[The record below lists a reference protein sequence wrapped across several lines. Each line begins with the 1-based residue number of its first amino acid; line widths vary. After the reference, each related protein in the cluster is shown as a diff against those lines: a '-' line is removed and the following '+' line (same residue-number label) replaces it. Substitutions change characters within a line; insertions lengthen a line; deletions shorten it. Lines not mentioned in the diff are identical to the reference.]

1 MFLFGL
7 EGSGFFL
14 SIMFTLLMSGAI
26 VFFLTSKIRRS
37 ESLIEEQGA
46 ILSHA
51 LGSLRGGA
59 APEAVESA
67 RALSRQTQEAESSS
81 ESEDGSS
88 DDDDEESS
96 IEDVDEAKDI
106 VNLADEASVAGSL
119 IPGTVIMSVSSIG
132 TATPNAEEQ
141 VKTIKL
147 EDVEDLEKLGIEDQS
162 EWRTNYEKDP
172 AFLNTLRVP
181 QLRSIAAEVVGTD
194 VKKLKK
200 GEIISAIKE
209 NYKSKE
215 EEFNVIN

>member
-1 MFLFGL
+1 MFIFGL

-26 VFFLTSKIRRS
+26 VFFLISKIRRS
-37 ESLIEEQGA
+37 EALIEEQGA

-67 RALSRQTQEAESSS
+67 RALSREDESSS
-81 ESEDGSS
+81 ES
-88 DDDDEESS
+88 DDDTSEDDEESS
-96 IEDVDEAKDI
+96 VEDVEESRDVMNI
-106 VNLADEASVAGSL
+106 TDEASVAGSL
-119 IPGTVIMSVSSIG
+119 IPGTVIMSVS
-132 TATPNAEEQ
+132 TAIPNAEEE

-147 EDVEDLEKLGIEDQS
+147 EDVEDLEKLGIADQS

-172 AFLNTLRVP
+172 AFLNTLKVP
-181 QLRSIAAEVVGTD
+181 QLRSIAAELTGTD

-200 GEIISAIKE
+200 GEIIATIKE
-209 NYKSKE
+209 NYKPKE

>member
-1 MFLFGL
+1 MFIFGL

-26 VFFLTSKIRRS
+26 VFFLISKIRRS

-67 RALSRQTQEAESSS
+67 RALSRETESSS
-81 ESEDGSS
+81 ESEEDTSEDEDASS
-88 DDDDEESS
+88 VEDVEESR
-96 IEDVDEAKDI
+96 DVMNI
-106 VNLADEASVAGSL
+106 VDKPSVAGSL
-119 IPGTVIMSVSSIG
+119 IPGTVIMSVSSIS
-132 TATPNAEEQ
+132 APPPSMEEE

-147 EDVEDLEKLGIEDQS
+147 EDVEDLEKLGIADQS
-162 EWRTNYEKDP
+162 EWRMNYEKDP
-172 AFLNTLRVP
+172 AFLNTLKVP

-200 GEIISAIKE
+200 GEIIAAIKE
-209 NYKSKE
+209 NYKPKE

>member
-1 MFLFGL
+1 MFIFGL

-26 VFFLTSKIRRS
+26 VFFLISKIRRS
-37 ESLIEEQGA
+37 EALIEEQGA

-67 RALSRQTQEAESSS
+67 RALSREEESSS
-81 ESEDGSS
+81 ESDDDTSE
-88 DDDDEESS
+88 DDDESS
-96 IEDVDEAKDI
+96 VEDVEESRDVMNI
-106 VNLADEASVAGSL
+106 TDEASVAGSL
-119 IPGTVIMSVSSIG
+119 IPGTVIMSVS
-132 TATPNAEEQ
+132 TAIPNAEEE

-147 EDVEDLEKLGIEDQS
+147 EDVEDLEKLGIADQS

-172 AFLNTLRVP
+172 AFLNTLKVP
-181 QLRSIAAEVVGTD
+181 QLRSIAAELTGTD

-200 GEIISAIKE
+200 GEIIATIKE
-209 NYKSKE
+209 NYKPKE

>member
-1 MFLFGL
+1 MFIFGL

-26 VFFLTSKIRRS
+26 VFFLISKIRRS
-37 ESLIEEQGA
+37 EALIEEQGA

-67 RALSRQTQEAESSS
+67 RALSREDESSS
-81 ESEDGSS
+81 ESDDDTSE
-88 DDDDEESS
+88 DDDESS
-96 IEDVDEAKDI
+96 VEDVEESRDVMNI
-106 VNLADEASVAGSL
+106 TDEASVAGSL
-119 IPGTVIMSVSSIG
+119 IPGTVIMSVSTLG
-132 TATPNAEEQ
+132 TAIPNAEEE

-147 EDVEDLEKLGIEDQS
+147 EDVEDLEKLGIADQS
-162 EWRTNYEKDP
+162 EWRTSYEKDP
-172 AFLNTLRVP
+172 AFLNTLKVP
-181 QLRSIAAEVVGTD
+181 QLRSIAAELTGTD

-200 GEIISAIKE
+200 GEIIATIKE
-209 NYKSKE
+209 NYKPKE